1 MVNRIHL
8 AMILLIFSGVFF
20 TSCSTPSTEKII
32 DKSIAF
38 YGMEKLENADVAF
51 DFRQYQFKVS
61 RQNGR
66 FRYER
71 FFTDST
77 GNKVHDVLT
86 NDGLIRE
93 VNNRAV
99 KLSDKENAAYTESVN
114 ATVYFLYLP
123 LKLNDPAVQKKLLG
137 QVNIGDKEYYKIEIS
152 FSKQDG
158 GKDYDDIYYYWFD
171 TKDYSMD
178 HLAYSTGGN
187 RFRQVLKLH
196 EVDGVRFQ
204 DYINYERP
212 KNDSVTALIKYDSL
226 YQADKLPV
234 LSRIEL
240 KNIRVSAGK

>member
-1 MVNRIHL
+1 MVKSIFL
-8 AMILLIFSGVFF
+8 AVILLIFAGAFF
-20 TSCSTPSTEKII
+20 TSCSTPNAEKII
-32 DKSIAF
+32 DRSIAF
-38 YGMEKLENADVAF
+38 HGMEKLGNADVAF
-51 DFRQYQFKVS
+51 DFRQYHYQVS
-61 RQNGR
+61 LKNGR
-66 FRYER
+66 YKYER
-71 FFTDST
+71 SFTDST

-86 NDGLIRE
+86 NKGLVRE

-114 ATVYFLYLP
+114 ATVYFVYLP

-137 QVNIGDKEYYKIEIS
+137 QVKIGDKEYYKLEIS

-171 TKDYSMD
+171 TEDYSMD

-196 EVDGVRFQ
+196 EIDGIRFQ

-226 YQADKLPV
+226 YQAGKLPV
-234 LSRIEL
+234 LSRIEFG
-240 KNIRVSAGK
+240 NISVNVGK